1 MDSTPAS
8 PSRVDP
14 GGTHAPALPSLSVV
28 VPVRNESPNILPLA
42 AEIRAAL
49 ARVPAWE
56 CIWVDDASSDDTR
69 DRVRAACASDPR
81 HRLLAFASHRGQTAA
96 LLAGWRAAR
105 HEFVGSVD
113 GDLQNDP
120 RDLIVLLETAAATG
134 LDMVNGVRARRHDSW
149 VRKVSSR
156 IANSFRNA
164 VTGDPVTDVGCSV
177 RVLRRSYV
185 AGIPPLRNMHRFLPT
200 LVRIAGG
207 TIGERPVSHRSRAAG
222 RTNYGVHNRLWVG
235 IVDTLG
241 VRWMTRRA
249 LVLDAVE
256 EGHPATR
263 GAGPE
268 HEVAPAHA

>member
-1 MDSTPAS
+1 M
-8 PSRVDP
+8 R
-14 GGTHAPALPSLSVV
+14 APDLPSLSVV
-28 VPVRNESPNILPLA
+28 VPVRNESSNILPLA

-49 ARVPAWE
+49 ERLPDWE

-69 DRVRAACASDPR
+69 ERVRAVCASDPR

-120 RDLIVLLETAAATG
+120 RDLVALLEAAAVTG

-222 RTNYGVHNRLWVG
+222 RTKYGVHNRLWVG

-256 EGHPATR
+256 ERHASARVTGREPQ
-263 GAGPE
+263 
-268 HEVAPAHA
+268 VAPAHA